1 VTALSTTSE
10 IAAEWRKAA
19 ISPLSWAHCENQA
32 GAAQGEAGGLFVEAA
47 GFPRRAYMKPVHD
60 HEDDQI
66 VCRAAR
72 EKVAAD
78 LAHDLGLPVPP
89 AQLTTWRER
98 RISKPVVVSLVMYP
112 RQFAWLQVRGEPI
125 PESVY
130 GAALA
135 SVLAKGTPMLAFDT
149 WLGQED
155 HGDHP
160 HNIVWGYEP
169 SNMAN
174 SGLIFLDYSFSMG
187 YNGRWRDGG
196 WKPVTLVPFPPLL
209 LQYLDKQSLR
219 TAVEKI
225 EAYSDAEIGA
235 VIQRVPDSHMAPAQ
249 RELLQEAL
257 IGRKTLLR
265 TCLQQ
270 LL

>member
-1 VTALSTTSE
+1 MPTTAE
-10 IAAEWRKAA
+10 IAAEWRKDA
-19 ISPLSWAHCENQA
+19 ISPLTWTPCNNQA
-32 GAAQGEAGGLFVEAA
+32 GAAQGEAGGHFVEAS
-47 GFPRRAYMKPVHD
+47 GFARRAYMKPVYD

-72 EKVAAD
+72 EKIAAD
-78 LAHDLGLPVPP
+78 IAYDLGLPVPP
-89 AQLTTWRER
+89 AQLTKWVEGKS
-98 RISKPVVVSLVMYP
+98 SKPVAVSLVMYP
-112 RQFAWLQVRGEPI
+112 RQFAWLQVRGQPV

-135 SVLAKGTPMLAFDT
+135 TVLAKGTPMLAFDT
-149 WLGQED
+149 WLGQQD

-169 SNMAN
+169 ANMAN

-187 YNGRWRDGG
+187 YNGSWRDGG
-196 WKPVTLVPFPPLL
+196 WNPVTLVPFPPLL

-219 TAVEKI
+219 ATVEKI
-225 EAYSDAEIGA
+225 EAYSDAEISA
-235 VIQRVPDSHMAPAQ
+235 VIQRVPNSHMPPAQ
-249 RELLQEAL
+249 RDLLQAGL

-265 TCLQQ
+265 ACLQK

>member
-1 VTALSTTSE
+1 LPTTAE
-10 IAAEWRKAA
+10 IAADWRKAA
-19 ISPLSWAHCENQA
+19 VSPLNWTDCANQA
-32 GAAQGEAGGLFVEAA
+32 GAAQGEAGGFFVEAT

-60 HEDDQI
+60 HLDDQI

-72 EKVAAD
+72 EKIAAD
-78 LAHDLGLPVPP
+78 LAYDLGLPVPP
-89 AQLTTWRER
+89 AQLTTWLEGKS
-98 RISKPVVVSLVMYP
+98 SKPVVVSLVMYP
-112 RQFAWLQVRGEPI
+112 TQFAWLQVRGLPI
-125 PESVY
+125 PQSVH

-135 SVLAKGTPMLAFDT
+135 AVLAKGSPMLAFDT
-149 WLGQED
+149 WLSQED

-169 SNMAN
+169 ANMAN
-174 SGLIFLDYSFSMG
+174 TGLIFLDYSFSMG
-187 YNGRWRDGG
+187 YNGTWRSGG

-209 LQYLDKQSLR
+209 LQYLDKQALR
-219 TAVEKI
+219 TTLEKI
-225 EAYSDAEIGA
+225 EAYPDAEIGA

-249 RELLQEAL
+249 RDLLQEGL

-265 TCLQQ
+265 ACLQQ